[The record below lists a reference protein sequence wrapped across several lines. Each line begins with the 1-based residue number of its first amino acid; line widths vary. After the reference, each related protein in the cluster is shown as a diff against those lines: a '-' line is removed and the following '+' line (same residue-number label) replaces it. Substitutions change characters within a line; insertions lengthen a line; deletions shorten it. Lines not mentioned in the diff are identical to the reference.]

1 MSDKFIEIPGLPVGR
16 YNLSFFSLNYYG
28 SIVVLKGTQWENP
41 NQIYNESTATV
52 YEFMKNSNHYL
63 TLSDP
68 KI

>member
-1 MSDKFIEIPGLPVGR
+1 MGR